1 MIYNFEMKEEEGTYN
16 TGSDRE
22 QGMQG
27 SEVYL
32 PTTSEGDENKSTDV
46 VDPGLWRTESEDNSA
61 AISGDLELHGQG

>member
-1 MIYNFEMKEEEGTYN
+1 MMYNFEMKEEGAYN

-32 PTTSEGDENKSTDV
+32 PTTSEGDENTSTDV
-46 VDPGLWRTESEDNSA
+46 VDPGHWRTESVDNGA
-61 AISGDLELHGQG
+61 PISGDLELHGQG